1 MQGPSRGRGEVTLSK
16 LCACSHDINFYA
28 VWSKVFTLLI
38 HCSSA
43 LEPASVHVVGVHVM
57 KAMVGDTVISALMQR

>member
-1 MQGPSRGRGEVTLSK
+1 MIFL
-16 LCACSHDINFYA
+16 FYA